1 MEKTLIELRIRGV
14 SMEKDEPIVILEERK
29 TERRL
34 QVKVGPFEASAII
47 LELEGISS
55 PRPLTHDLLAAI
67 FEEGGFSLEGV
78 ELFGDSAE
86 GARARLSYR
95 KGPRSYE
102 KEVRPSDALALALRL
117 DAPVFAS
124 SSMLDGVEGVADPW
138 LKPNIL
144 DFGNWKAGRI
154 AEFPA

>member
-1 MEKTLIELRIRGV
+1 MEKVILELRIRGV
-14 SMEKDEPIVILEERK
+14 SMEKGEPIVILEDRR

-55 PRPLTHDLLAAI
+55 PRLLTHDLLAEI
-67 FEEGGFSLEGV
+67 FEEGGFNLEGA

-86 GARARLSYR
+86 GLRARLSYS

-117 DAPVFAS
+117 DAPILAS
-124 SSMLDGVEGVADPW
+124 FGLLDGAKKSANPW
-138 LKPNIL
+138 LQPNVL
-144 DFGNWKAGRI
+144 SFSDWKAGEMR
-154 AEFPA
+154 A

>member
-1 MEKTLIELRIRGV
+1 MKKG
-14 SMEKDEPIVILEERK
+14 EPIVILEERR

-55 PRPLTHDLLAAI
+55 PRPLTHDLLAEI
-67 FEEGGFSLEGV
+67 FEEGGFSLDRV

-86 GARARLSYR
+86 LSRAKLLYSKSLRN
-95 KGPRSYE
+95 YE

-117 DAPVFAS
+117 QAPVFAS
-124 SSMLDGVEGVADPW
+124 PDMLDSAERGADPW
-138 LKPNIL
+138 QRSKIL
-144 DFGNWKAGRI
+144 DFGDRKTGRMR
-154 AEFPA
+154 A